1 MENKATQ
8 VELSQEETKVLEEA
22 RIKVEEAKAKVAKNN
37 KSVKEKEVIV
47 LGMSV
52 AEAQAINTVMHHIE
66 STKSV
71 PKAQQQNALKQ
82 LEQIEI
88 DLDLF
93 KHIES
98 ELSVF
103 NNTSKTYRDVV
114 KKIEQ
119 LEDFRT
125 RIERFIEM
133 HQKTIN
139 YVDEAISKVKAH
151 IHEVEYEGKV
161 EVTYDEAYLRPMLDL
176 AYVIFDIVKTEDG
189 GVELKS
195 KVKE

>member
-22 RIKVEEAKAKVAKNN
+22 RIKVEEAKVKVAKNN
-37 KSVKEKEVIV
+37 KSVKEKEVVV
-47 LGMSV
+47 LGMSI

-82 LEQIEI
+82 LEQIEV

-133 HQKTIN
+133 HQKSIDYT
-139 YVDEAISKVKAH
+139 DETISKVKQH
-151 IHEVEYEGKV
+151 IHEVEYENKV

>member
-22 RIKVEEAKAKVAKNN
+22 KVKVEEAKVKVAKNN
-37 KSVKEKEVIV
+37 KSVKEKEVVV
-47 LGMSV
+47 LGMSI

-82 LEQIEI
+82 LEQIEV

-98 ELSVF
+98 ELSAF

-133 HQKTIN
+133 HQKSIDYT
-139 YVDEAISKVKAH
+139 DETISKVKQH
-151 IHEVEYEGKV
+151 IHEVEYENKV

>member
-8 VELSQEETKVLEEA
+8 VEVSQEEKKVLEEA
-22 RIKVEEAKAKVAKNN
+22 RIKVEEAKVKVAKNN

-82 LEQIEI
+82 LEQIEV

-98 ELSVF
+98 ELSAF

-133 HQKTIN
+133 HQKTID
-139 YVDEAISKVKAH
+139 YVDEAISKVKQH
-151 IHEVEYEGKV
+151 IHEVEYENKV

-195 KVKE
+195 KIKE

>member
-8 VELSQEETKVLEEA
+8 VEVSQEALEQGKQ
-22 RIKVEEAKAKVAKNN
+22 KVEEAKAKVAKNN

-82 LEQIEI
+82 LEQIEV

-133 HQKTIN
+133 HQKSIDYT
-139 YVDEAISKVKAH
+139 DETISKVKAH
-151 IHEVEYEGKV
+151 IHEVEYENKV

>member
-8 VELSQEETKVLEEA
+8 VEVSQEETKVLEEA
-22 RIKVEEAKAKVAKNN
+22 RIKVEEAKVKVAKNN

-82 LEQIEI
+82 LEQIEV

-98 ELSVF
+98 ELSAF

-133 HQKTIN
+133 HQKTID
-139 YVDEAISKVKAH
+139 YVDEAISKVKQH
-151 IHEVEYEGKV
+151 IHEVEYENKV